1 MANSRWETPPVLIK
15 ILEARRLMQLAQK
28 AEIEQK
34 LAAANRLLQ
43 QQLDL
48 LEKTNHGR

>member
-1 MANSRWETPPVLIK
+1 MANPRWETPPVLIK
-15 ILEARRLMQLAQK
+15 LLEAQRLMKLAQK

>member
-15 ILEARRLMQLAQK
+15 ILEAQRLMKLAQK
-28 AEIEQK
+28 AELEQK

-43 QQLDL
+43 QQMDM
-48 LEKTNHGR
+48 LEKIKQ